1 MESVN
6 ANICIFFISIQYTF
20 QRVRLTAQHMT
31 RLPGPVL
38 TTCPVN
44 MCQDVSS
51 AMLTNMINVTSKQLQ
66 MSIIPSILITF
77 YSLFVMI
84 SPLDRYSLGTVTEN
98 HAS

>member
-1 MESVN
+1 
-6 ANICIFFISIQYTF
+6 
-20 QRVRLTAQHMT
+20 MT
-31 RLPGPVL
+31 LLPSPVL

-44 MCQDVSS
+44 MCQAVSS
-51 AMLTNMINVTSKQLQ
+51 AMLPNMINVTSKQLQ

-84 SPLDRYSLGTVTEN
+84 SPLDRYSLGTVPEH